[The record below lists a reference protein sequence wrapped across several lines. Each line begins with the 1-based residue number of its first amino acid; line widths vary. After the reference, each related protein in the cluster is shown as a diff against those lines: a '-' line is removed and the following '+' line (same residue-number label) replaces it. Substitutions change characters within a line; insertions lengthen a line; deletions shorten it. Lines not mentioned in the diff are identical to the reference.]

1 MNGSLAGVATG
12 LVLGIRCET
21 GERGMGVGSPLGKES
36 CQTCRLRQSQS
47 IRTSPPPSDAVGRMP
62 VGFAAGAVLAF
73 TSAMVDVSGRKLVA
87 DGYVDD
93 GETQPRQV
101 YPSPPSNLS

>member
-1 MNGSLAGVATG
+1 
-12 LVLGIRCET
+12 
-21 GERGMGVGSPLGKES
+21 
-36 CQTCRLRQSQS
+36 
-47 IRTSPPPSDAVGRMP
+47 MP

-87 DGYVDD
+87 EGYVDD
-93 GETQPRQV
+93 GETQPRPV